1 VNGQKIPFGTQMEVP
16 MHAIHTDPLN
26 YASPSE
32 FQPFRFAQEGSRKPL
47 VTLDDTFLSFGYS
60 RHACPGRWFGAH
72 LMKIMMAYLLMEFDF
87 ELLDGHKPTMVE
99 VMEFRFPKLSEKIRI
114 RKRFER

>member
-1 VNGQKIPFGTQMEVP
+1 
-16 MHAIHTDPLN
+16 
-26 YASPSE
+26 
-32 FQPFRFAQEGSRKPL
+32 
-47 VTLDDTFLSFGYS
+47 
-60 RHACPGRWFGAH
+60 
-72 LMKIMMAYLLMEFDF
+72 MKIMMAYLLMEFDF